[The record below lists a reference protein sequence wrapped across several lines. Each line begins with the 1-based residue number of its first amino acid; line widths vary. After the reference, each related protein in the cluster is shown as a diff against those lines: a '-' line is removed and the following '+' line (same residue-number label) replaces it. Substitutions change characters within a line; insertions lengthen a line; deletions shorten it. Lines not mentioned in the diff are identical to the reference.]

1 MAANSWISD
10 VGTGLG
16 IALSDLVHEW
26 RLSLC
31 LVLAIAAVIA
41 PLLLLFGLKYGTIAT
56 LRSRLVQD
64 PRNREIIPMVTR
76 SFNKEWFERMASRP
90 DVAFVLPTIRQIAAS
105 IDVRLTQSDQPRGVR
120 LDIVPTGPGDAL
132 LLDNGAEIPGE
143 GECVLSRQAAD
154 EVGAKTGDRLQGTIN
169 RSRSGKFES
178 ASLTL
183 QVKAVLSD
191 RAGLLKAM
199 YTPLVLVEAAEAYRD
214 GRAVARYGWPGEL
227 PLAYPKYD
235 GFILLFPQSLP
246 EGDQLALAVG
256 TGLSQI
262 REIRPDEGPRL
273 LGFALPKSFYGYLL
287 QVFRSPVG
295 PESLDVVREKLR
307 GRNAIVIP
315 YVKPITARLTGEATG
330 AAADLQLLGYWGAPE
345 VLKKLGQPDLP
356 AFAEGK
362 PRKNAAPLLKV
373 VLPAGGGLGETGD
386 TVTMTVSE
394 AGHTLSFPAQIAA
407 RTETGGSGLVSSE
420 LLGIVNTLRQRE
432 VFFDWNEQ
440 EFLLGRMTYAG
451 FRMYARSIDEVEP
464 LRRLLADEGIDVS
477 TRAEDIARVKAMD
490 RGLTRVFWL
499 VAVVGI
505 VGCMAAMM
513 ASLASSVERKKRDL
527 SVLRLMGISGWLII
541 QVPVS
546 QAVILGVMGF
556 LTAMAGFSGI
566 AAIINEVFGNDLMPG
581 EKICKLAANHFG
593 AALVGTL
600 VVVVFSSLFSAWQAT
615 RIDPAEALRDE

>member
-1 MAANSWISD
+1 MAANSRITD

-16 IALSDLVHEW
+16 IALSDLLHEW

-31 LVLAIAAVIA
+31 LILSIAAVIA

-64 PRNREIIPMVTR
+64 PRNREIIPLVTR
-76 SFNKEWFERMASRP
+76 NFGKEWFETMSSHP

-105 IDVRLTQSDQPRGVR
+105 IDVRLEQSDHPRGAR

-143 GECVLSRQAAD
+143 GECVLSRLGAD
-154 EVGAKTGDRLQGTIN
+154 EVGAKTGDRLRCTIN

-178 ASLTL
+178 ASLML
-183 QVKAVLSD
+183 QVRAVLPD
-191 RAGLLKAM
+191 RAGLLKAI

-214 GRAVARYGWPGEL
+214 GRAVTRYGWPGEL
-227 PLAYPKYD
+227 PRAYPKYD
-235 GFILLFPQSLP
+235 GFILLFAQAVP

-262 REIRPDEGPRL
+262 REIRPEEGPQL
-273 LGFALPKSFYGYLL
+273 LGFAFPRSYYGYLL
-287 QVFRSPVG
+287 QVHRSPVG
-295 PESLDVVREKLR
+295 PESLDAVREKLR
-307 GRNAIVIP
+307 GKNAIIVP
-315 YVKPITARLTGEATG
+315 YVKPVTVRLTREATG
-330 AAADLQLLGYWGAPE
+330 AGVDVQLRGYWGAAD

-356 AFAEGK
+356 VFAESN
-362 PRKNAAPLLKV
+362 RWKNATPMLKV
-373 VLPAGGGLGETGD
+373 LLPAEVGVGETGD
-386 TVTMTVSE
+386 TVTMTVAE
-394 AGHTLSFPAQIAA
+394 AGRSLSFPVQIAA
-407 RTETGGSGLVSSE
+407 KTDTGRFALVSSE

-432 VFFDWNEQ
+432 VFFDENEQ
-440 EFLLGRMTYAG
+440 DFLLGRMSYAG

-464 LRRLLADEGIDVS
+464 LRRLLVDEGIDVS
-477 TRAEDIARVKAMD
+477 TRADDIARVKSMD

-505 VGCMAAMM
+505 LGCMAALM

-527 SVLRLMGISGWLII
+527 SVLRLMGISGWLIF

-546 QAVILGVMGF
+546 QAVFLGLMGF
-556 LTAMAGFSGI
+556 LTAMAGFGGI
-566 AAIINEVFGNDLMPG
+566 AAIINEAFGNDLMPG
-581 EKICKLAANHFG
+581 EKMCSLSAGHFG
-593 AALVGTL
+593 AALLGTL
-600 VVVVFSSLFSAWQAT
+600 AIVFFSSLFSAWQAT
-615 RIDPAEALRDE
+615 RIDPAETLRDE

>member
-1 MAANSWISD
+1 MAANSRITD

-16 IALSDLVHEW
+16 IALSDLLHEW

-31 LVLAIAAVIA
+31 LILSIAAVIA

-64 PRNREIIPMVTR
+64 PRNREIIPLVTR
-76 SFNKEWFERMASRP
+76 NFGKEWFETMSSHP

-105 IDVRLTQSDQPRGVR
+105 IDVRLEQSDHPRGAR

-143 GECVLSRQAAD
+143 GECVLSRLGAD
-154 EVGAKTGDRLQGTIN
+154 EVGAKTGDRLRCTIN

-178 ASLTL
+178 ASLML
-183 QVKAVLSD
+183 QVRAVLPD
-191 RAGLLKAM
+191 RAGLLKAI

-214 GRAVARYGWPGEL
+214 GRAVTRYGWPGEL
-227 PLAYPKYD
+227 PRAYPKYD
-235 GFILLFPQSLP
+235 GFILLFAQAVP

-262 REIRPDEGPRL
+262 REIRPEEGPQL
-273 LGFALPKSFYGYLL
+273 LGFAFPRSYYGYLL
-287 QVFRSPVG
+287 QVHRSPVG
-295 PESLDVVREKLR
+295 PESLDAVREKLR
-307 GRNAIVIP
+307 GKNAIIVP
-315 YVKPITARLTGEATG
+315 YVKPVTVRLTREATG
-330 AAADLQLLGYWGAPE
+330 AGVDVQLRGYWGAAD

-356 AFAEGK
+356 VFAESN
-362 PRKNAAPLLKV
+362 RWKNATPMLKV
-373 VLPAGGGLGETGD
+373 LLPAEVGVGETGD
-386 TVTMTVSE
+386 TVTMTVAE
-394 AGHTLSFPAQIAA
+394 AGRSLSFPVQIAA
-407 RTETGGSGLVSSE
+407 KTDTGRFALVSSE

-432 VFFDWNEQ
+432 VFFDENEQ
-440 EFLLGRMTYAG
+440 DFLLGRMSYAG

-464 LRRLLADEGIDVS
+464 LRRLLVDEGIDVS
-477 TRAEDIARVKAMD
+477 TRADDIARVKSMD

-505 VGCMAAMM
+505 LGCMAALM

-527 SVLRLMGISGWLII
+527 SVLRLMGISGWLIF

-546 QAVILGVMGF
+546 QAVFLGLMGF
-556 LTAMAGFSGI
+556 LTAMAGFGGI
-566 AAIINEVFGNDLMPG
+566 AAIINEAFGNDLMPG
-581 EKICKLAANHFG
+581 EKMCSLSAGHFG
-593 AALVGTL
+593 AALLGTL
-600 VVVVFSSLFSAWQAT
+600 AIVFFSSLFSAWQAT